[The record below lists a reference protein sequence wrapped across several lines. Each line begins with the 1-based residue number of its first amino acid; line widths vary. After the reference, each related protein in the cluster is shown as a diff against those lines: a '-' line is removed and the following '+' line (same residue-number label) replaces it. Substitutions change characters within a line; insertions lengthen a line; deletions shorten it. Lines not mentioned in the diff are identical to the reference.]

1 MVNGEYKTL
10 LPLKPQPFSTTDKI
24 AFMKY
29 IFLFSLSVFCMA
41 SVHAQK
47 KTASKT
53 TTTKAAPAVQ
63 KTEAA
68 GNATATQAVFLP
80 TGDPEQF
87 KKLAGDAR
95 THYEANKLDDSRFA
109 LQQMLTEL
117 DMIIGKEVL
126 KILPA
131 KMQDKEVVAK
141 QDNVT
146 GASGFFGV
154 VIHRE
159 YGKEYSSHD
168 TTESRNVNI
177 EIISNSPLI
186 SSINA
191 MLSLPLIGNTG
202 DNKVIKIAGYKALL
216 SKTSGY
222 NDEANYEM
230 QMPLGNSLITLKAPG
245 ATQEQ
250 VAQMA
255 NSLPVQEIA
264 KMLQ

>member
-1 MVNGEYKTL
+1 
-10 LPLKPQPFSTTDKI
+10 
-24 AFMKY
+24 MKY

-41 SVHAQK
+41 TVHAQK
-47 KTASKT
+47 KTAPKST
-53 TTTKAAPAVQ
+53 TATAATPTVQ
-63 KTEAA
+63 KADAPGSSNAA
-68 GNATATQAVFLP
+68 QAVFLA
-80 TGDPEQF
+80 TGNPEAF

-95 THYEANKLDDSRFA
+95 SQYDAGKLDDSRFA
-109 LQQMLTEL
+109 LQQMLAEL
-117 DMIIGKEVL
+117 DMVIGKEVL
-126 KILPA
+126 KALPA
-131 KMQDKEVVAK
+131 TMMGKAAVAK

-159 YGKEYSSHD
+159 YGKEYNSAD
-168 TTESRNVNI
+168 TTENRNINI
-177 EIISNSPLI
+177 DIISNSPLI

-191 MLSLPLIGNTG
+191 LLSLPLIGNTG

-216 SKTSGY
+216 TKTSGH
-222 NDEANYEM
+222 NDEVNYDM
-230 QMPLGNSLITLKAPG
+230 QLPMGSSLITLKAPG

>member
-1 MVNGEYKTL
+1 
-10 LPLKPQPFSTTDKI
+10 
-24 AFMKY
+24 MKY
-29 IFLFSLSVFCMA
+29 IFLFSLSVFCIA
-41 SVHAQK
+41 TVHAQK
-47 KTASKT
+47 KTTPKT
-53 TTTKAAPAVQ
+53 TTTKASPAVQ
-63 KTEAA
+63 KAETA
-68 GNATATQAVFLP
+68 GNTTATQAVFLA
-80 TGDPEQF
+80 TGSPEQF

-95 THYEANKLDDSRFA
+95 SHYDANKLDDSRFA
-109 LQQMLTEL
+109 LQQMLAEL

-126 KILPA
+126 KSLPA
-131 KMQDKEVVAK
+131 KMLDKEVVAK

-146 GASGFFGV
+146 GASGFLGV

-159 YGKEYSSHD
+159 YGKEYNSND
-168 TTESRNVNI
+168 TTESRNINI

-186 SSINA
+186 SSLNA

-216 SKTSGY
+216 NKNSGY
-222 NDEANYEM
+222 NDEVNYEL
-230 QMPLGNSLITLKAPG
+230 QLPLGNSLITVRAPG

>member
-1 MVNGEYKTL
+1 
-10 LPLKPQPFSTTDKI
+10 
-24 AFMKY
+24 MKY

-41 SVHAQK
+41 TVHAQK
-47 KTASKT
+47 KTAPTASAA
-53 TTTKAAPAVQ
+53 KATPAVQ
-63 KTEAA
+63 KTETAA
-68 GNATATQAVFLP
+68 NTTATQAVFLP
-80 TGDPEQF
+80 TGNPDQF

-95 THYEANKLDDSRFA
+95 SHYDANKLDDSRFA
-109 LQQMLTEL
+109 LQQMLAEL

-126 KILPA
+126 KVLPA
-131 KMQDKEVVAK
+131 KMMDKDVVAK
-141 QDNVT
+141 QDNVN

-159 YGKEYSSHD
+159 YGKEYSSSD
-168 TTESRNVNI
+168 NSEDRNIQI

-186 SSINA
+186 TSINA

-216 SKTSGY
+216 SKTSGS

-255 NSLPVQEIA
+255 NSLPVQDIA
-264 KMLQ
+264 RMLQ